1 MERDKSMASSTVV
14 GRAEPDAM
22 GPEWMCTEQK
32 AAVLAQIAVECRN
45 MLLWRTRR
53 VPACREEAE
62 DIVQDAL
69 LKAMR
74 GLARFR
80 GDARMDTWV
89 QAILRNEVREYLRS
103 RNGLAGMSREFFGEE
118 DGEAKSFDIP
128 DPAFNPEEWCARME
142 MEQRLHEEIDKLS
155 APCKSAIE
163 ECMLQGVPQQELAE
177 MLKVD
182 AKTIKSRVFR
192 GKRTLREA
200 LRAYSS

>member
-1 MERDKSMASSTVV
+1 
-14 GRAEPDAM
+14 M
-22 GPEWMCTEQK
+22 GADQK

-53 VPACREEAE
+53 VAACREEAE
-62 DIVQDAL
+62 DIVQEAL

-89 QAILRNEVREYLRS
+89 QAILRNQVREYLRS
-103 RNGLAGMSREFFGEE
+103 RNGLAGVSREFSGEE
-118 DGEAKSFDIP
+118 GEEYKSTEIA
-128 DPAFNPEEWCARME
+128 DPSMDPEDWCVRME
-142 MEQRLHEEIDKLS
+142 MERRLYEEIEKLS

-163 ECMLQGVPQQELAE
+163 ECFLEGLSQQELAE
-177 MLKVD
+177 TLHVD

-200 LRAYSS
+200 MREYAS